1 MLIHSPPSLPKGCT
15 SALPKINR
23 LTVISG
29 ALLLIFVGLIYLF
42 AWSSIFTAKSVMISG
57 APTIESKKL
66 VLTTSGVLVGE
77 KMARIE
83 PRAVAQR
90 LSALTWIKDVA
101 VSRNWISGD
110 VGITI
115 EPRKPSAYFAGKTID
130 STGAIFLLPGFKGG
144 DLPYVSASTP
154 ALGVEAIALF
164 RSLPATF
171 RSKII
176 SLSARN
182 ESNFSL
188 LLAYRGRELTVK
200 WGANEKSALKVQVF
214 NALLKLPENKNLR
227 RVDLSAAHAPIVK

>member
-1 MLIHSPPSLPKGCT
+1 
-15 SALPKINR
+15 LPKINR

-42 AWSSIFTAKSVMISG
+42 AWSSIFTAKSIVISG
-57 APTIESKKL
+57 APTVESKKL
-66 VLTTSGVLVGE
+66 VLTTSGVIVGE

-101 VSRNWISGD
+101 VSRDWISGD

-115 EPRKPSAYFAGKTID
+115 EPRKPSAYFA
-130 STGAIFLLPGFKGG
+130 GFKGG

>member
-1 MLIHSPPSLPKGCT
+1 
-15 SALPKINR
+15 LPKINR

-42 AWSSIFTAKSVMISG
+42 AWSSIFTAKSIVITG
-57 APTIESKKL
+57 APTVESKKL

-90 LSALTWIKDVA
+90 LSALIKDVA